1 MAYISTQG
9 LDELLS
15 DMESIAEIPD
25 DTVLEMLVAE
35 AEVIAPAQ
43 AAEARAMGVYDTGKT
58 ADSITYDRKLKA
70 KDGSKSISVYPKG
83 TRSDG
88 NRRSVA
94 EVAFVNEFGTS
105 SQPARP
111 FINTA
116 YEKSADAAVEAAA
129 AVYDKFLSSKNL

>member
-1 MAYISTQG
+1 MAYVSTNG

-15 DMESIAEIPD
+15 DLGSIAEIPD
-25 DTVLEMLVAE
+25 ETIFNMLVAE

-43 AAEARAMGVYDTGKT
+43 AAEARSMGVFDTGKT
-58 ADSITYDRKLKA
+58 AASITYDRKLTT

-116 YEKSADAAVEAAA
+116 NQKSADAAVEAAA
-129 AVYDKFLSSKNL
+129 AVYDRFLSSKNL

>member
-1 MAYISTQG
+1 MAYISTQE

-58 ADSITYDRKLKA
+58 ADSITYDRALKV
-70 KDGSKSISVYPKG
+70 KDSDKSISVYPKG

-116 YEKSADAAVEAAA
+116 NEKSADAAVEAAA
-129 AVYDKFLSSKNL
+129 AVYDKFLNSKNL